1 MGRTLL
7 SAVFDFDF
15 RLKDPEGTA
24 NQKSGGQQ
32 CPAHT
37 TSQMRGRPTLC
48 LNIRMDLI
56 AHLTRLFEYDAWA
69 NREVLSNLRVL
80 PAPQPRPLK
89 LMAHILA
96 SQHLWMSRLEP
107 MRATLPV
114 WPDLTI
120 EQCEKQV
127 GELQALWKNYLM
139 GKTEAGL
146 AQTVDYKNSQGEPWS
161 SRKDDI
167 LMHLITHSAYHRG
180 QAAASVRTAGFA
192 PAYTD
197 FIHSIRQGFV
207 K

>member
-1 MGRTLL
+1 
-7 SAVFDFDF
+7 
-15 RLKDPEGTA
+15 
-24 NQKSGGQQ
+24 
-32 CPAHT
+32 
-37 TSQMRGRPTLC
+37 
-48 LNIRMDLI
+48 MDLI

-69 NREVLSNLRVL
+69 NREVLSNLRGL

-107 MRATLPV
+107 RHPTLPV
-114 WPDLTI
+114 WPDLAV
-120 EQCEKQV
+120 EQCEKRV

-139 GKTEAGL
+139 GKTEADL

-180 QAAASVRTAGFA
+180 QAAASVRAAGFT